1 MQHDSVLPWLR
12 TARQLA
18 LWVSIRGLLVVC
30 GLLLATGVLEVALRV
45 HNPFETRVIGDK
57 IVLPANRTYEYKN
70 DLSEKLD
77 EKITHT
83 KNSLGFRGDEPPD
96 DFNPALTVVT
106 VGGSTPRAFTSATG
120 KRGQTGF
127 LCD

>member
-1 MQHDSVLPWLR
+1 MQHEPSIPWLR
-12 TARQLA
+12 KARQLA
-18 LWVSIRGLLVVC
+18 LRVLIRGLLVVC
-30 GLLLATGVLEVALRV
+30 GLLLATGVLEVVLRV

-57 IVLPANRTYEYKN
+57 IVLLANRTYEYKN

-106 VGGSTPRAFTSATG
+106 VGGSTTESIYISDG
-120 KRGQTGF
+120 KT
-127 LCD
+127 

>member
-1 MQHDSVLPWLR
+1 M
-12 TARQLA
+12 
-18 LWVSIRGLLVVC
+18 VC
-30 GLLLATGVLEVALRV
+30 GLLLATGVLEVAFRV

-57 IVLPANRTYEYKN
+57 IVLHANRTYEYKN